1 MDILFAQTA
10 PVSGNSFLQWLPFIL
25 MFLIIY
31 LFMIRPQFKQQ
42 KEKKLMLDNLKKG
55 DRVITSGGIYGTI
68 AGFKEKDNVLVLT
81 VDKNVDIQVSKS
93 AVQTIARKGEGI

>member
-10 PVSGNSFLQWLPFIL
+10 PGSGNSFLQWLPFIL

-42 KEKKLMLDNLKKG
+42 KEKKLLLENLKKG
-55 DRVITSGGIYGTI
+55 DRVVTSGGIYGTI
-68 AGFKEKDNVLVLT
+68 SGFKEKDNVLVLT

-93 AVQTIARKGEGI
+93 AVQSIARKGERK